1 LRGFGL
7 DEFELVGSTSPK
19 LRLTTFTTSQ
29 VVTSFNQEDKT
40 VTIRKWL
47 ASAVAAAGLTVGGI
61 APVSAAET
69 KSAEKIEYTFGSLRT
84 VSVEKARAQAETWLK
99 STGKFDQAA
108 FEKIWSRE
116 DGTVLDR
123 VTDTL
128 TLGSADAAKIMSE
141 ASTSDKTAPKQVPAL
156 LKDEKQNSFLRANL
170 ALAYARSLSGNRVY
184 EEALGALKSVT
195 VEQVADP
202 GSYLFH
208 RAVSEHALM
217 QKKEAIVSVLRLIN
231 EVQDAP
237 DRYLALGGMMLNDM
251 LAWKADDKDLG
262 NIGKLM
268 DNVERR
274 LDLSRGG
281 PETQEIQKKILFRL
295 DELIKEK
302 ESQCKGGQCNGG
314 NCPNGGQK
322 PGNGGSNPSSPMQDS
337 NIATNSGP
345 GQINE
350 QQLRKMAENWVKM
363 NDKERAEAMAK
374 VTSDLPPK
382 YKVII
387 EDYFKAIT
395 RDR

>member
-1 LRGFGL
+1 
-7 DEFELVGSTSPK
+7 
-19 LRLTTFTTSQ
+19 
-29 VVTSFNQEDKT
+29 VTQLNQEDKT

-47 ASAVAAAGLTVGGI
+47 ASAVAAAGLAVGTTSPAG
-61 APVSAAET
+61 AAET
-69 KSAEKIEYTFGSLRT
+69 KSEKIEYTFGSLRT
-84 VSVEKARAQAETWLK
+84 ASAEKARAQAESWLK

-108 FEKIWSRE
+108 FDKIWSRE
-116 DGTVLDR
+116 DATVIER

-128 TLGSADAAKIMSE
+128 TLGSLDAAKIMAE
-141 ASTSDKTAPKQVPAL
+141 ADASDKTAPKQVPAL
-156 LKDEKQNSFLRANL
+156 LKDEKQHAFLRANL
-170 ALAYARSLSGNRVY
+170 ALAYARNLSGNRVY

-202 GSYLFH
+202 GAYLFH

-217 QKKEAIVSVLRLIN
+217 QKKEAITSVLRLIN

-251 LAWKADDKDLG
+251 LAWKADEKDLG

-302 ESQCKGGQCNGG
+302 ENQCKGGQCNGG
-314 NCPNGGQK
+314 NCPNGGSK
-322 PGNGGSNPSSPMQDS
+322 PGNGGSNPSAPMQDS
-337 NIATNSGP
+337 NIATNGGP
-345 GQINE
+345 GKVDE

-363 NDKERAEAMAK
+363 NDKQRAEAMSE
-374 VTSDLPPK
+374 VTRDLPPK

>member
-1 LRGFGL
+1 M
-7 DEFELVGSTSPK
+7 
-19 LRLTTFTTSQ
+19 
-29 VVTSFNQEDKT
+29 
-40 VTIRKWL
+40 TIRKWL
-47 ASAVAAAGLTVGGI
+47 ASTMAAAGLAVGSI
-61 APVSAAET
+61 SPVGAAET
-69 KSAEKIEYTFGSLRT
+69 TPERVEYTFGTLRT
-84 VSVEKARAQAETWLK
+84 LSVEKARAQAEAWLK

-108 FEKIWSRE
+108 FEKIWSRS
-116 DGTVLDR
+116 DATVLDR

-128 TLGSADAAKIMSE
+128 SLGSIDAAKVIAE
-141 ASTSDKTAPKQVPAL
+141 AHASDKDAPKRVPAI
-156 LKDEKQNSFLRANL
+156 LKDEKQHPFLRANL
-170 ALAYARSLSGNRVY
+170 ALVYARDLSGNRVY

-202 GSYLFH
+202 GAYLFH

-217 QKKEAIVSVLRLIN
+217 QKKEAITSVLRLIN

-237 DRYLALGGMMLNDM
+237 DRYVALGGMMLNDM
-251 LAWKADDKDLG
+251 LNWKADEKDLG

-274 LDLSRGG
+274 LDLARGG

-302 ESQCKGGQCNGG
+302 ENQCKGGQCNGG

-322 PGNGGSNPSSPMQDS
+322 PGSGGSNPSSPMQDS

-345 GQINE
+345 GKVDE

-363 NDKERAEAMAK
+363 NDKERADAMAK